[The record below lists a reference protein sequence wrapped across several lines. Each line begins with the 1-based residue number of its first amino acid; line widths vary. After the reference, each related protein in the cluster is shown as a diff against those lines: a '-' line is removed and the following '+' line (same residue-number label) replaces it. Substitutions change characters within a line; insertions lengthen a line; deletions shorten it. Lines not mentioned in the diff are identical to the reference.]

1 MSPELEIGVF
11 VVLVL
16 VGALVFTVS
25 SVFLIVLLWR
35 SPRRLAEALVE
46 PLTRELRMLAQ
57 ALETLAQATDAR
69 VTRLENRIREI
80 TGPHQEESP
89 RE

>member
-1 MSPELEIGVF
+1 MTLETGAV

-16 VGALVFTVS
+16 VGALLFTVT
-25 SVFLIVLLWR
+25 SVALLVLLWR

-46 PLTRELRMLAQ
+46 PLTRELRTLAQ

-69 VTRLENRIREI
+69 VTRLENRIREL
-80 TGPHQEESP
+80 TGPH
-89 RE
+89 